1 MTKASGDRSPGDR
14 SQGGASPGGAS
25 QAGPLIVAS
34 IAHGYSHLFILLFAT
49 AVLVLDGE
57 FGGLSYGDLQWL
69 AVPAFLMYGAG
80 ALPAGLL
87 ADRWSTTG
95 MMAVFFIGLGAA
107 TFLTGFAGT
116 RMELLIGLALI
127 GAFSS
132 IYHPVG
138 IPWLVKH
145 AVNRGRALGINGV
158 FGNLGTGAAAIV
170 AGALVDAFGWRYAF
184 FVPGAVAFATGLVF
198 LWVMRRGL
206 IVEIDE
212 DAKVIP
218 PAPPGDLRRVF
229 IAMTVAVICV
239 GLIFQTTSVSLP
251 KIFDDRLAL
260 GEGALGAGFLVS
272 IVYFIAAGS
281 QLIGGELA
289 DRYPLR
295 RVYFFAQVV
304 QAPVILIAFLTFNLG
319 LVGLA
324 ALMVAL
330 NVGGQPAENAIL
342 ARYTPLAWRGRIYGL
357 KFVATLGISTLGVAL
372 VPAIHNWTGSLDT
385 LLLVIGGIAVVSAI
399 AASQLPRDR
408 DAALAGRVGPL
419 PAGEGD

>member
-1 MTKASGDRSPGDR
+1 MTQASYETTPVWP
-14 SQGGASPGGAS
+14 QVI
-25 QAGPLIVAS
+25 AG

-49 AVLVLDGE
+49 VVLVLDGQ

-69 AVPAFLMYGAG
+69 AVPAWVMYGLC
-80 ALPAGLL
+80 ALPAGYL

-95 MMAVFFIGLGAA
+95 MMLVFFFGVGVATFVTGFADTRVELFIGL
-107 TFLTGFAGT
+107 T
-116 RMELLIGLALI
+116 LIGT
-127 GAFSS
+127 FSS

-158 FGNLGTGAAAIV
+158 FGNMGTGAAAIA
-170 AGALVDAFGWRYAF
+170 AGALIDAFGWRYAF
-184 FVPGAVAFATGLVF
+184 FAPGAIAVATGFFF
-198 LWVMRRGL
+198 LWAMRRGL
-206 IVEIDE
+206 VVEVHE

-218 PAPPGDLRRVF
+218 PAPAADLRRVF
-229 IAMTVAVICV
+229 LAMAVTVICV
-239 GLIFQTTSVSLP
+239 GLIFQTTSVALP
-251 KIFDDRLAL
+251 KIFDDRLAF
-260 GEGALGAGFLVS
+260 GTGALGVGFLVS

-295 RVYFFAQVV
+295 RVYFAAQVL
-304 QAPVILIAFLTFNLG
+304 QAPVIVIAFLTFNLG

-324 ALMVAL
+324 ILMVAF

-357 KFVATLGISTLGVAL
+357 KFVATLGIGTLGVAL

-385 LLLVIGGIAVVSAI
+385 LLLVISGIAVVSAI

-408 DAALAGRVGPL
+408 DAALAGRVAPA
-419 PAGEGD
+419 PAGEAD

>member
-1 MTKASGDRSPGDR
+1 MTKA
-14 SQGGASPGGAS
+14 PGGTS
-25 QAGPLIVAS
+25 QAGTSQVWPLVIAS

-49 AVLVLDGE
+49 VVLVLDGQ
-57 FGGLSYGDLQWL
+57 FGGSSYGDLQWL

-80 ALPAGLL
+80 ALPAGFLS
-87 ADRWSTTG
+87 DRWSTTG
-95 MMAVFFIGLGAA
+95 MMAVFFLGLGAA

-116 RMELLIGLALI
+116 RIELLIGLTLI
-127 GAFSS
+127 GTFSS

-158 FGNLGTGAAAIV
+158 FGNLGTGAAAII

-184 FVPGAVAFATGLVF
+184 FVPGAIAFATGLAF

-206 IVEIDE
+206 IVETHE

-218 PAPPGDLRRVF
+218 PAPPGDVRRVF
-229 IAMTVAVICV
+229 LAMTVAVICV
-239 GLIFQTTSVSLP
+239 GLIFQTTAVSLP
-251 KIFDDRLAL
+251 KIFNDRLVFGESAL
-260 GEGALGAGFLVS
+260 GVGFLVS

-295 RVYFFAQVV
+295 RVYFYAQVV
-304 QAPVILIAFLTFNLG
+304 QAPVIVFAYLTFNLG

-324 ALMVAL
+324 ILMVAL

-385 LLLVIGGIAVVSAI
+385 LLLVIGGVAVVSAI
-399 AASQLPRDR
+399 AASQLPHDR

-419 PAGEGD
+419 PAGEAD